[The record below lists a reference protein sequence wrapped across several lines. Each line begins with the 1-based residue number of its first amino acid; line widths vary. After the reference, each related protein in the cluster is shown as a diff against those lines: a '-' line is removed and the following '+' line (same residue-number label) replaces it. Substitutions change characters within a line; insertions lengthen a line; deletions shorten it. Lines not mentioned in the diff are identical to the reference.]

1 MKKPTL
7 EGIRGWLGE
16 RTLIKLMVVAFLAGV
31 LAIWLGP
38 KAIALVL
45 GLWGGKAAVGR
56 AQRSRNMGRAMK
68 TYREEGE
75 AIRLEVEDLNEEAAS
90 RVEEALWD
98 LPPLTEPP
106 ADDEER
112 RARLEAL
119 GRWDD

>member
-1 MKKPTL
+1 MKTAIFVKL
-7 EGIRGWLGE
+7 LDWVDE
-16 RTLIKLMVVAFLAGV
+16 RTLIKVMAAAFLAGV

-38 KAIALVL
+38 KAIALVV
-45 GLWGGKAAVGR
+45 GLWGGKAVVSRAGRSRSVGR
-56 AQRSRNMGRAMK
+56 TMK

-75 AIRLEVEDLNEEAAS
+75 AIRLEVEDLNEGAAS

-112 RARLEAL
+112 RARLKAL